1 MTAELLHS
9 NIQLSIIVPV
19 YNEEEALPIFH
30 QKVIDVIKPL
40 NISFEIIYINDG
52 SHDNTESILFKLK
65 CKNPEISYVKFSR
78 NFGKEAAMTAGFKL
92 CRGQSAIIIDVDLQ
106 DPPELIPSMLDAWR
120 NGADVVNMKRT
131 ARDGESLWKKATAI
145 MFYSLIGKISDVEI
159 PHNVGDF
166 RLFSRRAINAINE
179 LSERG
184 RFMKGLYA
192 WIGYP
197 QATIE
202 YNRNRRIAGKT
213 KWRFFGLVRLAWQGV
228 TAFSTAP
235 LQIATWLGLASA
247 GGAFLYA
254 NYFLIKNIFIPDAV
268 QGFPTLIIVILFLGG
283 LQLFCVGILGEYI
296 ARIYTEVKQRPVYLI
311 EVFIPTEEVLYEK
324 INNVI

>member
-1 MTAELLHS
+1 MNAESSNS

-19 YNEEEALPIFH
+19 YNEEEILAIFH
-30 QKVIDVIKPL
+30 QKINDVIKPL
-40 NISFEIIYINDG
+40 NISFEIVYINDG
-52 SHDNTESILFKLK
+52 SKDNTECIILNLK
-65 CKNPEISYVKFSR
+65 NQHSEIAYAKFSR
-78 NFGKEAAMTAGFKL
+78 NFGKEAAMTAGLKL
-92 CRGQSAIIIDVDLQ
+92 CRGQSAIMIDADLQ
-106 DPPELIPSMLDAWR
+106 DPPELIPAMLNAWHD
-120 NGADVVNMKRT
+120 GADVVNMKRFQ
-131 ARDGESLWKKATAI
+131 RDGEPLWKKATAH

-166 RLFSRRAINAINE
+166 RLFSRRAIDAINQ

-192 WIGYP
+192 WVGYP
-197 QATIE
+197 QVTIE
-202 YNRNRRIAGKT
+202 YKRNPRAIGNT
-213 KWRFFGLVRLAWQGV
+213 KWPFFRLVRFAWQGI
-228 TAFSTAP
+228 TAFSTVP

-254 NYFLIKNIFIPDAV
+254 SYFLVKSIFIPDAV

-311 EVFIPTEEVLYEK
+311 EKFLPATE
-324 INNVI
+324 I